1 MSKIVQ
7 TTDDKV
13 KQTAASCP
21 DAKRVLSTLF
31 PNVFVD
37 PIYDDQGRVKFTDDS
52 GKIGLPNGH
61 YIESRRSGG
70 SGYLSTKPNLS
81 GVSLYLHNQFDWAI
95 EIDAA
100 GEHCLVT
107 HRKGSR

>member
-31 PNVFVD
+31 PDVFVD
-37 PIYDDQGRVKFTDDS
+37 PI
-52 GKIGLPNGH
+52 
-61 YIESRRSGG
+61 
-70 SGYLSTKPNLS
+70 
-81 GVSLYLHNQFDWAI
+81 
-95 EIDAA
+95 
-100 GEHCLVT
+100 
-107 HRKGSR
+107 